1 MYQTLLL
8 THSLLRYFILLALL
22 AVIIKSLIGMMNK
35 ESFGKWDNKIS
46 LYLLIFTHLQ
56 LVAGL
61 ILYFISPFVKFSG
74 DSMSDKVARYWTV
87 EHIFGMLIAVVL
99 ITVARVTSKRMAS
112 DQAKFKRLFVFNL
125 IALAVIVVI
134 VLLGDRGLLAMTARG

>member
-8 THSLLRYFILLALL
+8 SHSLLRYFVLIALI
-22 AVIIKSLIGMMNK
+22 AVIIKSLMGMMNK

-56 LVAGL
+56 LVVGL
-61 ILYFISPFVKFSG
+61 ILYFVSPWVKFSG
-74 DSMSDKVARYWTV
+74 ETMSDKISRYWTV
-87 EHIFGMLIAVVL
+87 EHIFGMLVAVVL
-99 ITVARVTSKRMAS
+99 ITIARISIKRMTS

-125 IALAVIVVI
+125 IALLIIVVI
-134 VLLGDRGLLAMTARG
+134 VLMSDRGLLTMSVS

>member
-8 THSLLRYFILLALL
+8 SHSLLRYFVLIAMI
-22 AVIIKSLIGMMNK
+22 AVIIKSLMGMMNK

-56 LVAGL
+56 LIVGL
-61 ILYFISPFVKFSG
+61 ILYFVSPWVKFSG
-74 DSMSDKVARYWTV
+74 ETMSDKIGRYWTV
-87 EHIFGMLIAVVL
+87 EHIFGMLVAVVL
-99 ITVARVTSKRMAS
+99 ITIARISIKRMTS

-125 IALAVIVVI
+125 IALLIIVVI
-134 VLLGDRGLLAMTARG
+134 ILMGDRGLLTMSVS